1 MKYIWNAE
9 GGLVP
14 NIGQFNTGDEVSAD
28 VAQRLKD
35 AGYTVQEVADAK
47 PAKVKGEA

>member
-9 GGLVP
+9 GGMVP
-14 NIGQFNTGDEVSAD
+14 NIGTFNTGDEVPAE
-28 VAQRLKD
+28 VAQKLKD

-47 PAKVKGEA
+47 PVKSKGEA